1 MQVPYIYEDR
11 ISQDD
16 FINVLEKALNISKK
30 AYKKMSIQGRKHVE
44 ENYNFQNYKNKWVE
58 IIDNLCEKHG
68 SWSTKNYKTW
78 HLMEVA

>member
-1 MQVPYIYEDR
+1 
-11 ISQDD
+11 
-16 FINVLEKALNISKK
+16 
-30 AYKKMSIQGRKHVE
+30 MSIQGRKHVE
-44 ENYNFQNYKNKWVE
+44 ENYNFQNYKNRWVE